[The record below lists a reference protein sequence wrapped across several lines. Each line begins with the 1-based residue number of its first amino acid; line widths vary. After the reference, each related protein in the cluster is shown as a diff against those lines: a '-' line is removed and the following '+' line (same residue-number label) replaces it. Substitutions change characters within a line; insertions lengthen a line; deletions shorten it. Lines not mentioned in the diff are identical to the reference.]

1 MQDMQLIKEQ
11 HCSLQCGIG
20 EYRTGIVEDIQFLVH
35 RGEGTHPYWAPGSG
49 MSRRNRAVKV
59 GSGEGAIPGFGDVEP
74 QALQT
79 IRPIKMLPPGN
90 QRACLRPT
98 ALLEARASGICADIP
113 DELGA
118 DCKHSGLG
126 EIKPESFSC
135 DQSGIGISG
144 KGAQLTSSPQ
154 RPIRQI
160 GD

>member
-1 MQDMQLIKEQ
+1 
-11 HCSLQCGIG
+11 
-20 EYRTGIVEDIQFLVH
+20 
-35 RGEGTHPYWAPGSG
+35 
-49 MSRRNRAVKV
+49 
-59 GSGEGAIPGFGDVEP
+59 
-74 QALQT
+74 
-79 IRPIKMLPPGN
+79 MLPPG
-90 QRACLRPT
+90 QLKSLPAAPRPWGRAFSLCP
-98 ALLEARASGICADIP
+98 DIP